1 MWFFAGQDKIWFFLM
16 LFGAFREKNKNKKTS
31 IYLPQVAITKRNWSK
46 KHFFF
51 LSKGFLIFVLH
62 CVRNS
67 QVSLKLEVLKL
78 ECTLNVVLFLT
89 FHVYR
94 CLYLFTLL
102 VYLQIRERFKRKV
115 NTVFPSTNNG
125 NSTKKSS
132 QVNPSGVGDTWVAEL
147 QSFDEFELEKH
158 SAWRA
163 RFNTD
168 QA

>member
-1 MWFFAGQDKIWFFLM
+1 M
-16 LFGAFREKNKNKKTS
+16 
-31 IYLPQVAITKRNWSK
+31 
-46 KHFFF
+46 
-51 LSKGFLIFVLH
+51 
-62 CVRNS
+62 RNS

-132 QVNPSGVGDTWVAEL
+132 MVNPSVVGDTWVAEL

-158 SAWRA
+158 SA
-163 RFNTD
+163 
-168 QA
+168 

>member
-1 MWFFAGQDKIWFFLM
+1 M
-16 LFGAFREKNKNKKTS
+16 
-31 IYLPQVAITKRNWSK
+31 
-46 KHFFF
+46 
-51 LSKGFLIFVLH
+51 
-62 CVRNS
+62 RNS

-78 ECTLNVVLFLT
+78 ECTLNVFLFLT

-115 NTVFPSTNNG
+115 NKVFPSTNNG

-158 SAWRA
+158 SA
-163 RFNTD
+163 
-168 QA
+168 

>member
-1 MWFFAGQDKIWFFLM
+1 MILFYVIWGFW
-16 LFGAFREKNKNKKTS
+16 RKKKNLNIFTPGRNHKTK
-31 IYLPQVAITKRNWSK
+31 LVWKT
-46 KHFFF
+46 FFF

-132 QVNPSGVGDTWVAEL
+132 QVNPSVVGDTWVAEL

-168 QA
+168 QAWNSIV

>member
-1 MWFFAGQDKIWFFLM
+1 M
-16 LFGAFREKNKNKKTS
+16 
-31 IYLPQVAITKRNWSK
+31 YLECGSFSYFP
-46 KHFFF
+46 F
-51 LSKGFLIFVLH
+51 LS
-62 CVRNS
+62 
-67 QVSLKLEVLKL
+67 
-78 ECTLNVVLFLT
+78 
-89 FHVYR
+89 

-158 SAWRA
+158 SA
-163 RFNTD
+163 
-168 QA
+168 

>member
-1 MWFFAGQDKIWFFLM
+1 M
-16 LFGAFREKNKNKKTS
+16 
-31 IYLPQVAITKRNWSK
+31 
-46 KHFFF
+46 
-51 LSKGFLIFVLH
+51 
-62 CVRNS
+62 RNS
-67 QVSLKLEVLKL
+67 QVSLKLGVLKL

-158 SAWRA
+158 SA
-163 RFNTD
+163 
-168 QA
+168 